1 MTVMKNTQNIIEEI
15 QNLKGKYC
23 VSAYLEIRKVMEKNG
38 ISKEFIVQKIE
49 YKSKQQEIKIKLDEI
64 NISVKYD
71 KVYSHK
77 IPVENYVTDVIV
89 N

>member
-1 MTVMKNTQNIIEEI
+1 MKNTQNIINEI

-23 VSAYLEIRKVMEKNG
+23 ISAYLEIKKILGKNG
-38 ISKEFIVQKIE
+38 IIE
-49 YKSKQQEIKIKLDEI
+49 NKSEEQEIQIKLDKI
-64 NISVKYD
+64 NILVKYD

-77 IPVENYVTDVIV
+77 IPVENYVTDVIL

>member
-1 MTVMKNTQNIIEEI
+1 MKNTQNIIEEI

-49 YKSKQQEIKIKLDEI
+49 FKSKQQEIKI